1 MLRNFENNNSIKVLL
16 IVHYE
21 PAICVVVFFFFSGGN
36 EAQRSSLACFRRQ
49 QCVSKMAFKQLPGL
63 QSVLG
68 NGTEYRVTSLLGAL
82 GCKIGIRVR
91 QVRHLGCQL

>member
-1 MLRNFENNNSIKVLL
+1 M
-16 IVHYE
+16 
-21 PAICVVVFFFFSGGN
+21 
-36 EAQRSSLACFRRQ
+36 
-49 QCVSKMAFKQLPGL
+49 SKMVFKQLPGS